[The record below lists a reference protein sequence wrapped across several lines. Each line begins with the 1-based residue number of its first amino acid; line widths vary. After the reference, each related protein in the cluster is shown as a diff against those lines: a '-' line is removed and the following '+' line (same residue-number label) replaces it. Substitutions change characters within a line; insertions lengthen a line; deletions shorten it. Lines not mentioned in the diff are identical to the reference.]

1 MQKSMDYMIKE
12 LKNSGLTVYQ
22 KKVLAGLSLIPTG
35 EISTYGDLAAFTGN
49 GKASRA
55 VGGVMNINPFSPELP
70 CHRVLSSDGGIGGFS
85 SGTAKKR
92 KMLAREG
99 ISFSKG
105 KMNQFSEKRH
115 IFNLKDK
122 NELKKLV
129 KMIK

>member
-1 MQKSMDYMIKE
+1 MQRSMGYTIKE
-12 LKNSGLTVYQ
+12 LKNSKLTFYQ
-22 KKVLAGLSLIPTG
+22 KKVLAGLSLIPKG
-35 EISTYGDLAAFTGN
+35 EVSTYGDLAEFTGN

-105 KMNQFSEKRH
+105 KMNQFSEKR
-115 IFNLKDK
+115 
-122 NELKKLV
+122 
-129 KMIK
+129 